1 MYMIY
6 TSLHKYKIPHPHKF
20 SVIQLQCSL
29 LDNRVLHAL
38 IRDLI
43 NIKEYEYSIIT
54 AMLLADYFT
63 TSDNWVI
70 APEWNGWYE
79 EDNKGYLCKPDYC
92 MFQITID
99 QTGKLCNHELPFVT
113 LEVKK
118 ADSMAWSQI
127 MIQVRRQGK
136 AFYNRET
143 NLLFAIVV
151 RSFKISFFIS
161 DNNNTPVYPRGIYT
175 NFTPINLDRFTFE
188 ELEQRGA

>member
-1 MYMIY
+1 
-6 TSLHKYKIPHPHKF
+6 
-20 SVIQLQCSL
+20 
-29 LDNRVLHAL
+29 
-38 IRDLI
+38 
-43 NIKEYEYSIIT
+43 
-54 AMLLADYFT
+54 
-63 TSDNWVI
+63 
-70 APEWNGWYE
+70 
-79 EDNKGYLCKPDYC
+79 